1 MLTLKSS
8 LAARA
13 PTLAILACLVLGF
26 WLRWPSV
33 TAAWPYSN
41 YVDEAHILVRTF
53 KIVQEGT
60 WDPGWYQ
67 YPSLPMYLIAGAAY
81 LLMPV
86 YFLINGHP
94 LQVVNRYGYH
104 DLVADSSAVLVAGR
118 IVTLLL
124 SLGGVWLAARMAR
137 RLAGPEA
144 GVLAA
149 LLATALPALVTRGGI
164 IIVDTFAAF
173 FVLASLNA
181 AMEIAMGARRPV
193 FAVLCGLFAGWA
205 FTSKYP
211 SGAVIL
217 AVVPVALL
225 APVPWVR
232 RVEILAWSGMG
243 LFLGMFT
250 GMPALFLRTGKV
262 IEALRVLSEYYT
274 FYKHGSYRRVV
285 LFPTEVGIALVAIS
299 AIGLII
305 LVVRRKTRVVCA
317 GWLLYAALFLAA
329 MLRSPYQPFRN
340 VLPLILLGSVP
351 AATLPWVFG
360 LRQRYA
366 MLVSALV
373 VVLSLAAPTPKL
385 MKWWRTEVR
394 RQDSRTQTVDWL
406 ATHVRPT
413 DRIVVF
419 RELAVARTEL
429 ERIPGRVREL
439 SAHEAAMAIRSGRAN
454 WVLTAPF
461 CAGNEE
467 GVDARKIPHYSAFWV
482 SPSLNNEVSAAL
494 REVKPVT
501 EIGETPPPFIPRIW
515 HQNRMRISIYTRE
528 KKA

>member
-1 MLTLKSS
+1 
-8 LAARA
+8 
-13 PTLAILACLVLGF
+13 
-26 WLRWPSV
+26 
-33 TAAWPYSN
+33 
-41 YVDEAHILVRTF
+41 
-53 KIVQEGT
+53 
-60 WDPGWYQ
+60 
-67 YPSLPMYLIAGAAY
+67 
-81 LLMPV
+81 
-86 YFLINGHP
+86 
-94 LQVVNRYGYH
+94 
-104 DLVADSSAVLVAGR
+104 
-118 IVTLLL
+118 
-124 SLGGVWLAARMAR
+124 
-137 RLAGPEA
+137 
-144 GVLAA
+144 
-149 LLATALPALVTRGGI
+149 
-164 IIVDTFAAF
+164 
-173 FVLASLNA
+173 
-181 AMEIAMGARRPV
+181 
-193 FAVLCGLFAGWA
+193 
-205 FTSKYP
+205 
-211 SGAVIL
+211 
-217 AVVPVALL
+217 
-225 APVPWVR
+225 
-232 RVEILAWSGMG
+232 
-243 LFLGMFT
+243 
-250 GMPALFLRTGKV
+250 
-262 IEALRVLSEYYT
+262 
-274 FYKHGSYRRVV
+274 
-285 LFPTEVGIALVAIS
+285 
-299 AIGLII
+299 
-305 LVVRRKTRVVCA
+305 
-317 GWLLYAALFLAA
+317 
-329 MLRSPYQPFRN
+329 
-340 VLPLILLGSVP
+340 
-351 AATLPWVFG
+351 
-360 LRQRYA
+360 